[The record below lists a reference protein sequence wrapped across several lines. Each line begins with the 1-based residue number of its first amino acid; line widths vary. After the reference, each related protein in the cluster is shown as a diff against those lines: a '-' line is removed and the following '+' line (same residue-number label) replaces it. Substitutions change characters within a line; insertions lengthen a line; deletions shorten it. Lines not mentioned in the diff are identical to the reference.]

1 MRPYQPP
8 VGGQI
13 RDAVREQQG
22 KGKGRATGDD
32 AAPAI
37 VADPSQRKLE
47 RGYAY
52 LVRDVPSPSSIA
64 AASLTVPGRKTGV
77 KAQHFMRLIQDPE
90 LQPVTIAPLPD
101 EAIRDA
107 FSLQAGQ
114 IEGVRLGS
122 SSTELTRTARPEH
135 LDDRRGSTCESRAP
149 CARRCS
155 SDVSA
160 AQEATA

>member
-22 KGKGRATGDD
+22 TGKGRATGDD
-32 AAPAI
+32 APPAI

-64 AASLTVPGRKTGV
+64 AARLTVPGRKTGV
-77 KAQHFMRLIQDPE
+77 KGQHFMRLIQDPE

-107 FSLQAGQ
+107 FTLQAGQ
-114 IEGVRLGS
+114 IEGVRHGS
-122 SSTELTRTARPEH
+122 SSMELTTQLDPNTWTTDADRPAKAV
-135 LDDRRGSTCESRAP
+135 RVA
-149 CARRCS
+149 
-155 SDVSA
+155 VSMPV
-160 AQEATA
+160 